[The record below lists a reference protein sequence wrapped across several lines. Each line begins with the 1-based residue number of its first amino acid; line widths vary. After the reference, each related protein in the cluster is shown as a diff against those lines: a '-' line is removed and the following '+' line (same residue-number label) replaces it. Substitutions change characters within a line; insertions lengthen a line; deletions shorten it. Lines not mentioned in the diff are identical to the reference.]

1 VYKKLAKVLR
11 TIGSSE
17 CIKKA
22 QQLEDDDYKTRTL
35 NLRNLSL
42 KPNNITAIATILKQ
56 ENYNNTNV
64 IKSISFSYNT
74 LMGDAGATALA
85 KSLPTSLSEIGLVE
99 CGIGDNGGRAI
110 LNVVKRL
117 QQLKMIFIEQ
127 NKFSDQLKMEYEAFG
142 QANPKI
148 TVVF

>member
-1 VYKKLAKVLR
+1 MYKKLAKVLR

-117 QQLKMIFIEQ
+117 PQLKMICIEQ